1 MGYQSKREVIHMK
14 MYAYEDGE
22 FVKEVTL
29 DVENKSEVDSVM
41 DELFGDT
48 EWEREDTDGEV
59 MILISEEEY
68 LVSNKY

>member
-1 MGYQSKREVIHMK
+1 MK